1 MVDVD
6 SAVRASAYSGKRR
19 GRKSAEEKKEERQSR
34 VLEPFDPVEHALKEK
49 ADAYSMWIV
58 IVYGLIVAIFVRYSL
73 MPTMSEPS
81 RALWL
86 LPMLL
91 MISIPS
97 LHRFLVPTEYY
108 EMYTSGNWF
117 RACFLYVFTWLALSF
132 IIANPPLADIAA
144 PALADGLDIEETEGV
159 ETIKW
164 KNGELMI
171 ELNQNEIDVVLGMG
185 IRDNIDVESATITAS
200 IWYRGELLKD
210 SDGNIIGN
218 LTGGTVEVG
227 TLTDAMATFDE
238 VNGSWSRGQLRH
250 TLTKQDI
257 GPRVAPQTTDY
268 GLAWNLGQLGPG
280 EYEVRIA
287 LEEGGAPWEGGVNTW
302 SADYI
307 LNISQVA

>member
-1 MVDVD
+1 
-6 SAVRASAYSGKRR
+6 
-19 GRKSAEEKKEERQSR
+19 
-34 VLEPFDPVEHALKEK
+34 
-49 ADAYSMWIV
+49 
-58 IVYGLIVAIFVRYSL
+58 
-73 MPTMSEPS
+73 MSEPS

-287 LEEGGAPWEGGVNTW
+287 LEEGGAPWKGGVNTW